1 MAKRR
6 GLPILILILFIAM
19 IIYSIYLAVQV
30 ILYGLPNVSI
40 GGTPLTTNN
49 TVTSPLIRE
58 KYYGLVFTTIV
69 FILLQLLA
77 LRSMIRHKLFSYTLF
92 AAPGILGYLTS
103 LVYTPSPQDKIAAAI
118 ILVIYMLGF
127 IYTVK
132 REWRIKGQ
140 VKGIVS

>member
-1 MAKRR
+1 MVKDKA
-6 GLPILILILFIAM
+6 LPILVLLLFIGM
-19 IIYSIYLAVQV
+19 ILYSIYLAIQV
-30 ILYGLPNVSI
+30 ILHGLPNVSI

-49 TVTSPLIRE
+49 TLTSPLIRE
-58 KYYGLVFTTIV
+58 KYYGLVFTTII

-103 LVYTPSPQDKIAAAI
+103 LVYTPSIQDKIAATI
-118 ILVIYMLGF
+118 MLIIYMLGF

-132 REWRIKGQ
+132 REWKIRGQ
-140 VKGIVS
+140 ARGLAS